1 MHFNVHLHL
10 ALCAGQPAFMREPW
24 SRCKRRVQGAA
35 IVTPGRKVRG
45 PVRSPAAGWMQNC
58 SYQVSEDETRGTDHN
73 NVSDKNPVHY
83 IVHSGFSCVTVVIV
97 VDYERQAS

>member
-24 SRCKRRVQGAA
+24 SRCKRGVQGAA

-45 PVRSPAAGWMQNC
+45 PVRSLAAAGWMQNC
-58 SYQVSEDETRGTDHN
+58 SYQVSVVEMRGTDHN
-73 NVSDKNPVHY
+73 NVSDRNPVH
-83 IVHSGFSCVTVVIV
+83 IHSGFPCVTVVTIV
-97 VDYERQAS
+97 EFKR